1 MLALSAACF
10 SSSLHSEDIR
20 AGTTQVIT
28 TPTWN
33 MADVLP
39 PEAGLTV
46 ENLSYGYTVEK
57 EVADDM
63 SVTIQNQNI
72 AGTETL
78 FSETDDWSGIPG
90 NTIRKTVPVPSIPG
104 ASLGEGSIKVVGN
117 GTVTDPSLVYSYKFD
132 LCYTPLNDP
141 SCPGY
146 DDAMLE
152 YLRGLG
158 VLDASETLEDMY
170 ENELVQD
177 VLDREVDKDEEDLK
191 AEQKEESDKE
201 RARRIA
207 SEIEALGAGQVQ
219 MLSDLNNMTSFDSYY
234 TVSISGGTY
243 NDTVQL
249 DTKSLSDNRRAL
261 SSLASDAKFD
271 DMVRSQYTE
280 N

>member
-1 MLALSAACF
+1 
-10 SSSLHSEDIR
+10 
-20 AGTTQVIT
+20 
-28 TPTWN
+28 

-57 EVADDM
+57 EAADDM

-104 ASLGEGSIKVVGN
+104 ASLGEGSIEVVGN
-117 GTVTDPSLVYSYKFD
+117 GTVMDPSLVYSYKFD

-207 SEIEALGAGQVQ
+207 AEIEALGAGQAQ

-261 SSLASDAKFD
+261 SSLASDAKFN